1 MKVFVDTGA
10 FIALADSDDLNHKAG
25 RLFYEAQKEQGARF
39 LTTNFVICETLNYLR
54 SRVSHNAAVA
64 FWEGLRKSGLFEIV
78 AVTMP
83 VEDTAFHIF
92 KKYEDKDFSFTDCT
106 SFAVMQSLK
115 LRKVFAFDRHFEQ
128 FGSFKRFP

>member
-1 MKVFVDTGA
+1 MKIFVDTGA
-10 FIALADSDDLNHKAG
+10 FIALIDTDDLNHKTA
-25 RLFYEAQKEQGARF
+25 RLFYEEQKEKGTRF
-39 LTTNFVICETLNYLR
+39 LTTNFVVCETINYLR
-54 SRVSHNAAVA
+54 SRVTHNAAVA
-64 FWEGLRKSGLFEIV
+64 FREGLRKSGLFEIV
-78 AVTMP
+78 AVTLP
-83 VEDTAFHIF
+83 VEDAAFHIF

>member
-10 FIALADSDDLNHKAG
+10 FIAIADTDDLNHKAA
-25 RLFYEAQKEQGARF
+25 RLFYETQKEEGTRF
-39 LTTNFVICETLNYLR
+39 LTTNFVLCETLNYLR
-54 SRVSHNAAVA
+54 GRVSHKAAVA
-64 FWEGLRKSGLFEIV
+64 FREALRKSGLFEVV
-78 AVTMP
+78 AVTLP
-83 VEDTAFHIF
+83 VEDAAFQIF